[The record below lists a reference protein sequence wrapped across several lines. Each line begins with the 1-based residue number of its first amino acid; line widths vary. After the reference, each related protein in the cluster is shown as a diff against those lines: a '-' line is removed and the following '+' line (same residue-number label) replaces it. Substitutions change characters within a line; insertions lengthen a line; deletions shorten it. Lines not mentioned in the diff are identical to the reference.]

1 MLGSAAVNHASIGLS
16 RRLAEGQHRP
26 DGAIALLSIHPEY
39 VELIKNGIKR
49 VEFRRRAFART
60 ITHIVIYATS
70 PVKQMVGFC
79 EVERVVRDTP
89 AALWTQH
96 GAAGGI
102 TRAALLRYLDGLTA
116 AIAILLRPFRPLAN
130 RLALTTLG
138 VARPPQSFQYL
149 TKSAFAALAK
159 HTA

>member
-1 MLGSAAVNHASIGLS
+1 MPGSAAVAHASVG
-16 RRLAEGQHRP
+16 RGRQPAEGQHRP

-39 VELIKNGIKR
+39 VELIKKGVKR
-49 VEFRRRAFART
+49 VEFRRRAFARP

-70 PVKQMVGFC
+70 PVKQLVGFC

-89 AALWTQH
+89 ATLWRQH

-102 TRAALLRYLDGLTA
+102 PRATLFRYLDGLTA
-116 AIAILLRPFRPLAN
+116 AIAIVLRPFNPLASG
-130 RLALTTLG
+130 LALPAVG

-149 TKSAFAALAK
+149 PKSAFAALTK
-159 HTA
+159 HTI